1 MNLTKHMWFPSFNK
15 LEVWK
20 VDQLQNYYQEKF
32 LGFLKSAVRN
42 KINQMVL
49 TCEMHVD
56 LGFMKDHMRHITK
69 NTIKILR
76 LERFKISQDI
86 LQLIFESAEELKELG
101 LIN

>member
-1 MNLTKHMWFPSFNK
+1 
-15 LEVWK
+15 
-20 VDQLQNYYQEKF
+20 
-32 LGFLKSAVRN
+32 
-42 KINQMVL
+42 
-49 TCEMHVD
+49 
-56 LGFMKDHMRHITK
+56 MRHITK